1 VAEVYTTGTV
11 MLKNDWSA
19 YEIDQLLSSYGYRM
33 EASRQAVHHIA
44 NLSEHLDTAGS
55 TLDVLTQCAQR
66 DKLFATIRLGT
77 PVDPALVAWALKV
90 LVEGGER
97 PVSGVAQETLIRF
110 PVI

>member
-1 VAEVYTTGTV
+1 VV
-11 MLKNDWSA
+11 
-19 YEIDQLLSSYGYRM
+19 DQLLSSYGYRI
-33 EASRQAVHHIA
+33 EASRQTVHHIA

-77 PVDPALVAWALKV
+77 PVDPALVTWALKM
-90 LVEGGER
+90 LVERGECPIGGM
-97 PVSGVAQETLIRF
+97 AQETLISF